1 LAVGWKTYCF
11 LLLLLLMELRKD
23 EGRNGDLGKECGLME
38 RESTTGWEGV
48 LQRVRGELRR
58 EFENTDGNHRQIR
71 WL

>member
-1 LAVGWKTYCF
+1 
-11 LLLLLLMELRKD
+11 MELRKD